1 MIHQLWTFSEWL
13 QFHFNHEQEQKLFML
28 CMVETAIKNQAENLK
43 VLQQES

>member
-13 QFHFNHEQEQKLFML
+13 PFHYEQEQKLFML

-43 VLQQES
+43 VLQQVS